1 MKETY
6 NLKEAIDETL
16 KDIKVDRM
24 LEESIKGKCLGKNKS
39 ETKLY
44 SSYIKVAIWL
54 VGILCAFSGT
64 VYALSQFEGFNR
76 FIEEDILQQI
86 APHIQNINKGDGKG
100 EARMVVEAAI
110 TDHYNS
116 LLVFSFIN
124 EGKEPWMEGIQAGDW
139 DESWTRGSGYGAPI
153 LSEDG
158 RKLTYYVEG
167 NSFTDIFKDKQ
178 FKLKG
183 KNLIYVRTVEED
195 INIPL
200 GELFELHGTVV
211 DTMDYDYPSNSQ
223 YLYMHLERMIK
234 KKIGNAG
241 RQVLKKEP
249 EVSLEYVAMIKD
261 SKLEDPRNPDG
272 GLTIYTRN
280 KSKKYWTDSGKDY
293 VVGTISEVTDIRTGK
308 VYEAN
313 MRALDYDVDTLWKG
327 GLGTSQFNK
336 LMDPSIIPY
345 LVATKVI
352 YEMQEVIVKDK
363 WEVEFELEDT
373 TDKAPI
379 KLKMDMEE
387 EGVCIQINEADLSI
401 FGLTLQGTRSGKP
414 DDLGINSIY
423 DKIKVV
429 MKMKDGTQVELKPD
443 RTSINKDKF
452 ISSYSSRDDKGERQF
467 IEMDKV
473 ESLILNG
480 KEIPIE

>member
-16 KDIKVDRM
+16 KDIKVDRL
-24 LEESIKGKCLGKNKS
+24 LEESIKGKCLGKADSK
-39 ETKLY
+39 TKLNL
-44 SSYIKVAIWL
+44 SYIKVAIWL

-86 APHIQNINKGDGKG
+86 APHVQNINKGDGKG

-110 TDHYNS
+110 TDRYNS

-124 EGKEPWMEGIQAGDW
+124 EGKETWMEGIQAGDW
-139 DESWTRGSGYGAPI
+139 DESWTRGSGYGPPI

-167 NSFTDIFKDKQ
+167 HSSENIFKDKKFQ
-178 FKLKG
+178 LKG
-183 KNLIYVRTVEED
+183 KNLIYVSEVEEE

-200 GELFELHGTVV
+200 GELFDLHGIVV
-211 DTMDYDYPSNSQ
+211 DTKDYDYPSKSK
-223 YLYMHLERMIK
+223 YLYMRLERMIK
-234 KKIGNAG
+234 KKIGSKG
-241 RQVLKKEP
+241 RQILKEEP
-249 EVSLEYVAMIKD
+249 EVSLEYVSMIKD
-261 SKLEDPRNPDG
+261 SKLEDPMNPDG

-280 KSKKYWTDSGKDY
+280 KSNKYWTYSGDNY
-293 VVGTISEVTDIRTGK
+293 THGVISEVTDIRTGK

-313 MRALDYDVDTLWKG
+313 LRAFNYDVDTLWKG
-327 GLGTSQFNK
+327 ELGVSQFRE

-345 LVATKVI
+345 LVATKVT
-352 YEMQEVIVKDK
+352 YEVQEVIVKDK
-363 WEVEFELEDT
+363 WEVKFQLEDT
-373 TDKAPI
+373 TNKAPI
-379 KLKMDMEE
+379 KLNMDMEE
-387 EGVCIQINEADLSI
+387 EGVCIKINQADLSI

-414 DDLGINSIY
+414 DGLANTSIY
-423 DKIKVV
+423 EKIKVV
-429 MKMKDGTQVELKPD
+429 VNMKDGTQVELKPD
-443 RTSINKDKF
+443 GMMGDRNKF
-452 ISSYSSRDDKGERQF
+452 IATYSIRDDKGERQF

-473 ESLILNG
+473 ESLILNV

>member
-6 NLKEAIDETL
+6 NLKEAIDERL

-24 LEESIKGKCLGKNKS
+24 LEETIKGKCLGKADSK
-39 ETKLY
+39 TKLNL
-44 SSYIKVAIWL
+44 SYIKVAIWL

-86 APHIQNINKGDGKG
+86 APYVQNINKGDGKG
-100 EARMVVEAAI
+100 EAKMVVEAAI

-124 EGKEPWMEGIQAGDW
+124 EGKEPWVEGIQAGDW
-139 DESWTRGSGYGAPI
+139 DESWTRGSGHGPPI

-167 NSFTDIFKDKQ
+167 SSFTNIFKDKQ
-178 FKLKG
+178 FRLKG
-183 KNLIYVRTVEED
+183 KNLIYISEVEED

-200 GELFELHGTVV
+200 GKLFELHGTVV
-211 DTMDYDYPSNSQ
+211 DTIDYDYPPQSK
-223 YLYMHLERMIK
+223 YLYMRLERMIK
-234 KKIGNAG
+234 KKIGSKG

-249 EVSLEYVAMIKD
+249 KVSLEYVAMIKD
-261 SKLEDPRNPDG
+261 SKLEDPMNPDG

-280 KSKKYWTDSGKDY
+280 KSNKYWTDSGDPY
-293 VVGTISEVTDIRTGK
+293 VIGTISEVTDVRTGK
-308 VYEAN
+308 VYKAN
-313 MRALDYDVDTLWKG
+313 GSRVDYDVDTLWKG
-327 GLGTSQFNK
+327 SLGVSQFRE

-345 LVATKVI
+345 LVATKVT
-352 YEMQEVIVKDK
+352 YRVQEVIVEDK

-373 TDKAPI
+373 TNNAPI
-379 KLKMDMEE
+379 KLNMDMEK
-387 EGVCIQINEADLSI
+387 EGVCIKIKQADLSI
-401 FGLTLQGTRSGKP
+401 FGLTLQGIRGGKP
-414 DDLGINSIY
+414 DGLANVSIY
-423 DKIKVV
+423 EQIKVV
-429 MKMKDGTQVELKPD
+429 VNMKDGTQLKLKSD
-443 RTSINKDKF
+443 EMMGDGDKF
-452 ISSYSSRDDKGERQF
+452 ISSYSIRDDKGERRF

>member
-1 MKETY
+1 MKEIY

-16 KDIKVDRM
+16 KDIKVDKM
-24 LEESIKGKCLGKNKS
+24 LEETIKGRCLGKTRS

-44 SSYIKVAIWL
+44 KSVIKVAVWV

-64 VYALSQFEGFNR
+64 VYAMSQFEGFSR
-76 FIEEDILQQI
+76 FIEEDILKQI
-86 APHIQNINKGDGKG
+86 APYVQNINKGDGKG
-100 EARMVVEAAI
+100 EAKMVVEAAI
-110 TDHYNS
+110 TDRYNS

-124 EGKEPWMEGIQAGDW
+124 EGKEPWKEGIQAGDW

-280 KSKKYWTDSGKDY
+280 
-293 VVGTISEVTDIRTGK
+293 
-308 VYEAN
+308 N
-313 MRALDYDVDTLWKG
+313 LH
-327 GLGTSQFNK
+327 
-336 LMDPSIIPY
+336 
-345 LVATKVI
+345 
-352 YEMQEVIVKDK
+352 
-363 WEVEFELEDT
+363 
-373 TDKAPI
+373 I
-379 KLKMDMEE
+379 K
-387 EGVCIQINEADLSI
+387 
-401 FGLTLQGTRSGKP
+401 
-414 DDLGINSIY
+414 
-423 DKIKVV
+423 
-429 MKMKDGTQVELKPD
+429 
-443 RTSINKDKF
+443 
-452 ISSYSSRDDKGERQF
+452 
-467 IEMDKV
+467 
-473 ESLILNG
+473 
-480 KEIPIE
+480 

>member
-24 LEESIKGKCLGKNKS
+24 LEESIKGKCLGKARS

-54 VGILCAFSGT
+54 VGIICAFSGT

-76 FIEEDILQQI
+76 FIQEDILQQI
-86 APHIQNINKGDGKG
+86 GPHVQNINKGDGKG
-100 EARMVVEAAI
+100 EAKMIVEAAI
-110 TDHYNS
+110 TDRYNS

-139 DESWTRGSGYGAPI
+139 NESWTRGSGYGPPV

-167 NSFTDIFKDKQ
+167 SSFTNIFKDKKFQ
-178 FKLKG
+178 LQG
-183 KNLIYVRTVEED
+183 ENLIHVSQVEKE

-200 GELFELHGTVV
+200 RELFELHGMVI
-211 DTMDYDYPSNSQ
+211 DTIDYDYSPRGKE
-223 YLYMHLERMIK
+223 LYMHLERMLK
-234 KKIGNAG
+234 KKIGSKG

-249 EVSLEYVAMIKD
+249 EISLEYVAMIKD
-261 SKLEDPRNPDG
+261 SKLEDPMNPAG

-280 KSKKYWTDSGKDY
+280 KGKKYWTDSGDDY

-313 MRALDYDVDTLWKG
+313 MRAFNYDIDTLWKG
-327 GLGTSQFNK
+327 ELGVSQFRE

-345 LVATKVI
+345 LVATKVT
-352 YEMQEVIVKDK
+352 YEVQEVIVKDK
-363 WEVEFELEDT
+363 WKVEFKLEDT

-379 KLKMDMEE
+379 KLNMDMEE
-387 EGVCIQINEADLSI
+387 EGVCIKINQADLSI
-401 FGLTLQGTRSGKP
+401 FGLTLQGTRWGKP
-414 DDLGINSIY
+414 DGLANVSIY
-423 DKIKVV
+423 EKIKAVV
-429 MKMKDGTQVELKPD
+429 KMKDGTQVELKPD
-443 RTSINKDKF
+443 GMMGDKDKF
-452 ISSYSSRDDKGERQF
+452 ISSYASRDDNGERYF

-480 KEIPIE
+480 IEIDIE